1 MAGIGASSAAT
12 VVIDRLLESTNQHNL
27 DAISACFALDFVNET
42 PLHPARSFRGREQV
56 RRNWEQIL
64 AGVPDLRAEIVS
76 QASAGNVVW
85 TEWEMSGTRRDGN
98 RHLMRGVMLFEVAGD
113 AISRVRFYLEPVD
126 ESEIGIDAAVRQTV
140 GS

>member
-1 MAGIGASSAAT
+1 MTGLGASSAAT
-12 VVIDRLLESTNQHNL
+12 VVIDRLLESTNQHDL
-27 DAISACFALDFVNET
+27 DAISACFAADFVNET

-56 RRNWEQIL
+56 RRNWQQIFG
-64 AGVPDLRAEIVS
+64 GVPDLRAEILN
-76 QASAGNVVW
+76 QASAGNAVW

-98 RHLMRGVMLFEVAGD
+98 RHLMRGVILFEVDGD

-126 ESEIGIDAAVRQTV
+126 ESGIGIDAAIRQTV

>member
-1 MAGIGASSAAT
+1 MPGKAASSAAT
-12 VVIDRLLESTNQHNL
+12 VIIERLLEATNQHDL
-27 DAISACFALDFVNET
+27 DGISACFALDFVNET

-64 AGVPDLRAEIVS
+64 GGVRDLRAQIVN
-76 QASAGNVVW
+76 QAPAGDSVW
-85 TEWEMSGTRRDGN
+85 TEWEMSGTRRDGS

-113 AISRVRFYLEPVD
+113 FITRVRFYLEPVE
-126 ESEIGIDAAVRQTV
+126 ESGTGIDAAVRLAV

>member
-1 MAGIGASSAAT
+1 MGGSGESSEAT
-12 VVIDRLLESTNQHNL
+12 VVIDRLLEATNQHDL

-64 AGVPDLRAEIVS
+64 GGVPDLHAEILN
-76 QASAGNVVW
+76 QASSGTGVW
-85 TEWEMSGTRRDGN
+85 TEWEMSGTRRDGS

-113 AISRVRFYLEPVD
+113 AITRVRFYLEPVD
-126 ESEIGIDAAVRQTV
+126 ESGIGIDAAVRQAV